1 MDPPLYHNIALSTPF
16 TQMEAEQLLETFDS
30 LLARRDDDINKKGGS
45 SASPPLSRSIPHQ
58 HERSLVALVLLS
70 RSPQEQLDQVWEKY
84 ESDFTSFASIFFK
97 NCDFEMQLL
106 NDDHA
111 VSQNGFKNFLF
122 CSYYTR
128 LVAQVTARLTKPPTK
143 QLQYD
148 IYKSWR
154 KISMMQA
161 ARTVT
166 ITSTAVEEAKIH
178 STIIALCVDIY
189 NALITWTSQNDPLLS
204 VDLDLI
210 ELWNIP
216 ITAYK
221 KMNRIT
227 RVVQREAKTKKEQPK
242 VEDDEVDMMLSIL
255 ESASGSAS
263 DEVRAGQEN
272 DDIYTFSNTLRLMFV
287 LFELQGPESISDELL
302 RTVLIWI
309 KNSQDEISDADLRVL
324 WDGWLLTNIQKR
336 ISKTNNTRSLLRDPE
351 IMDTIQKIILAHV
364 VSPTTSTLRP
374 LAWQSISQITKS
386 FGWEFLQKSSESSL
400 CTWCRLACGEWKIQ
414 LEDEPSERQKNLSIL
429 DGCGN
434 LIINVVQ
441 YLVDFD
447 ERPYKSIPLTS
458 ESLLSIRQ
466 ELEETLSLTSGHLL
480 NRASEEHNL
489 ESTIMVNLW
498 SVLFSEMH
506 ASNCHEASNIMLCFH
521 MLLQVSDDES
531 LVPAVLHVVSM
542 MNCDGRALTSEHESV
557 TDETTTSIIGY
568 LIRLWK
574 RVAKMDYLKQS
585 QENHF
590 VHSACVATEILA
602 EHDHPKFQEVVQFIF
617 EAQQAIL
624 KTFQNGGAAQERQH
638 ERTIL
643 RSLSN
648 TCGLLFDRYHKILP
662 QNTSYNLSTAT
673 AML

>member
-84 ESDFTSFASIFFK
+84 ESDFTSFASI
-97 NCDFEMQLL
+97 EMQLL

-287 LFELQGPESISDELL
+287 LFELQGPESISDELW